1 MWAGNQAAHQ
11 SGPSCLDYRLREAP
25 HLQQQVLYLLK
36 DICESLQD
44 ASLKVS
50 EIPNSLGQVQEKKRD
65 ENSPDNVASDTDWAR
80 DEDSDFYDSD
90 FAGDLDES
98 TTAFPTLVLDIGEA
112 IDCLLRLSVAIA
124 NPAPHERF
132 QKLGGGSSEDVSF
145 FEPHDIAYVR
155 DKFPKITDE
164 LANALGKFITR
175 RRQFFTYRHAHH
187 EKSASA
193 TTISVSN
200 KETGS
205 FHTEFNP
212 QAAVIDEDIRS
223 DTGASH
229 TSYATSAGFN
239 FEGTEQE
246 MRRPTPALSV
256 PPQPSAAEDGIFKC
270 PFCYKMVSAKTR
282 TAWKRHI
289 FGDLRPYTCIFPHCT
304 ESNLDFD
311 RRYNWQL
318 HVSKYHWRQ
327 WSCPFKCQMPF
338 LSVAELSSHINDQ
351 HLPNGTAEEIQSIT
365 ACGEMP
371 ASGNTS
377 LCCLLCRSSVTGL
390 KKYIKHVGSHLEQL
404 ALFALPS
411 LEVESSERQASS
423 KEQHSA
429 KSGTEANSLR
439 QRQTPGDFI
448 CDICGKIFEKSYNLK
463 GHIENHFEHRTFSCS
478 ICGDKFAELKDCRR
492 HEKVHLE
499 SPVLFGNP
507 TNLSPIIAQQQ
518 RPSPDLPA
526 GGKNIKE
533 EDGFDGFYGFHDFD
547 DSDDS
552 DGFDGGN
559 KNPHGL
565 SEKSLGKRPAP
576 QDLFE
581 GTKKKTGSPTMMHD
595 VQQGRIM
602 NLESEEGDFLDT
614 ASWSKGDIP
623 SLETTEDSVRRHKML
638 SGHESSTGTDDV
650 IRPPLSSHNP
660 LLKESGNLKLLDRPP
675 WSEETTKQNL
685 PQGLTENRAKAEE
698 YMDMTN
704 KAGPSLFICSR
715 CGKSFAPRTSCP
727 G

>member
-1 MWAGNQAAHQ
+1 MEYNHKLESIASHVAKTFESFQDLENALAKTTSSDEPSQGATLKSLLTTVENDFTRFKMWAGNQAAHQ

-80 DEDSDFYDSD
+80 DEDSDFSDSD

-205 FHTEFNP
+205 FHTESLAKFNP

-282 TAWKRHI
+282 TAW
-289 FGDLRPYTCIFPHCT
+289 
-304 ESNLDFD
+304 N
-311 RRYNWQL
+311 
-318 HVSKYHWRQ
+318 
-327 WSCPFKCQMPF
+327 
-338 LSVAELSSHINDQ
+338 
-351 HLPNGTAEEIQSIT
+351 
-365 ACGEMP
+365 
-371 ASGNTS
+371 
-377 LCCLLCRSSVTGL
+377 
-390 KKYIKHVGSHLEQL
+390 HLEQL